1 MAAPAGPRVPEGAGR
16 RRGLTSGRA
25 LLYGPDVDHP
35 PLTPELIVAAYCRG
49 IFPMA
54 DEEGELGWYS
64 PDPRAVFPLD
74 AFHVP
79 RSLAKT
85 IRRGVFEVRVD
96 TAFEAVMRGC
106 ADREVTWISEDIVG
120 AYVALHGHGLAH
132 SVEAWRGGQLVGGLY
147 GVALGGAF
155 MGESMFSRETDA
167 SKVCLVALVER
178 LRERGFAL
186 LDSQIATEHLA
197 RFGQVE
203 IPRRDYLRQLRAALP
218 LERRFG

>member
-1 MAAPAGPRVPEGAGR
+1 ME
-16 RRGLTSGRA
+16 T
-25 LLYGPDVDHP
+25 P
-35 PLTPELIVAAYCRG
+35 PLSPELVVAAYCRG

-54 DEEGELGWYS
+54 DEDGEIGWYS

-85 IRRGVFEVRVD
+85 IRQGRFEVRVD

-106 ADREVTWISEDIVG
+106 AEREVTWISEELVRV
-120 AYVALHGHGLAH
+120 YVELHRLGLGH
-132 SVEAWRGGQLVGGLY
+132 SVEAWRDGRLVGGLY

-155 MGESMFSRETDA
+155 MGESMFSREADA

-178 LRERGFAL
+178 LRARGFVL
-186 LDSQIATEHLA
+186 LDSQLATEHLA

-203 IPRRDYLRQLRAALP
+203 IPRRDYLRRLRTALP
-218 LERRFG
+218 LQCRFD